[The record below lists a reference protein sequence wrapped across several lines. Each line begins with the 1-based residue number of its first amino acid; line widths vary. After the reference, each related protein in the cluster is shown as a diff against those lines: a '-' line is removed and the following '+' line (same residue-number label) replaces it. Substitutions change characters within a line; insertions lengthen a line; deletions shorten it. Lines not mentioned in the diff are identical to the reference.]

1 MIRQA
6 HTYLAGAVSGTA
18 LIGAAVV
25 AFVLLVSLQ
34 ALRDWPL
41 AGIGGSGD
49 SAAVSSGRPAG
60 GEGAAA
66 AGGATAGAGAVAG
79 TANRQAQSQQGG
91 NPVER
96 VGDGGTSTGAA
107 APPATETPTAS
118 IPGPTPGSA
127 DSPSPAASNP
137 ASSSGGNGNGGG
149 AGPGTSSAGGG
160 GAGGGSSTSGA
171 VTGTVNDTVAG
182 VDKVVGGALSE
193 TGVTQVTEEVVNGV
207 AGPSTPVG
215 KTVDKVVETVGG
227 LLGGK
232 R

>member
-25 AFVLLVSLQ
+25 AFVLLVSVQ

-41 AGIGGSGD
+41 AGFGGSGD
-49 SAAVSSGRPAG
+49 SAAVSSGQPAG

-66 AGGATAGAGAVAG
+66 AGGATGGAVAAAG
-79 TANRQAQSQQGG
+79 TASRQAQSQQGG

-96 VGDGGTSTGAA
+96 VGDGGTSTGAG
-107 APPATETPTAS
+107 APPAAESPTAEV
-118 IPGPTPGSA
+118 PGPTPGSA
-127 DSPSPAASNP
+127 GSPSPSTSAP
-137 ASSSGGNGNGGG
+137 ASGSGNGGGG

-160 GAGGGSSTSGA
+160 AGGGSSTSGA
-171 VTGTVNDTVAG
+171 ATGTVNDTVAG

-207 AGPSTPVG
+207 AGPSSPVG
-215 KTVDKVVETVGG
+215 KTVDKVVEAVGG

>member
-41 AGIGGSGD
+41 AGIGGGSE
-49 SAAVSSGRPAG
+49 AAVSSGQPAG
-60 GEGAAA
+60 GEGTAAAA
-66 AGGATAGAGAVAG
+66 AGASAAPGAAAGA
-79 TANRQAQSQQGG
+79 ANRQAQSKAGG

-96 VGDGGTSTGAA
+96 VGDGGTSTGAGA
-107 APPATETPTAS
+107 PPGTAPPAAELPA
-118 IPGPTPGSA
+118 PTPGSA
-127 DSPSPAASNP
+127 GSPSPAASAP
-137 ASSSGGNGNGGG
+137 ASGSGNGSGNGGG
-149 AGPGTSSAGGG
+149 GSGTSSSGDG
-160 GAGGGSSTSGA
+160 GAGGGSTSGA

-193 TGVTQVTEEVVNGV
+193 TGVPQVTEEVVNGV
-207 AGPSTPVG
+207 AGPSSPVG